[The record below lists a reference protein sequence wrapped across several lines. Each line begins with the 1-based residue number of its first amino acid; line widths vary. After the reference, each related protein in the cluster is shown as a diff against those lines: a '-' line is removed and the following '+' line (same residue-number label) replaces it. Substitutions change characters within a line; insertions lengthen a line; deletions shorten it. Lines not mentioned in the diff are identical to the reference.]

1 MTKTS
6 TSRHL
11 LTILIAA
18 LLAWLLVGCA
28 ASDQDGGEHASDTPP
43 APQEPA
49 ASDEPLANDPLDNEP
64 PANDGT
70 SEVTP
75 PEANEPSAS
84 DPDTAPSKKRV
95 ARSFDDGPHNV
106 HTKSIVDELA
116 KYGARATFF
125 VVGNRVDGSA
135 YNGRAGIEYAIANG
149 HEIAIHGYT
158 HTKYYNRCSEQEYYY
173 ELSQTLAAIRSI
185 SPSAEVNLMRPI
197 GGSITG
203 ERVESCPYAVVL
215 WDVDSEDW
223 KNKYTSEDSDAQK
236 QAKAALIANN
246 ILSTVK
252 EGSIILMHDIYAGTC
267 DALRIVLERLYAQGY
282 EVVTVSELLGD
293 TMASGQKYYSAR

>member
-18 LLAWLLVGCA
+18 LLALLLVGCA
-28 ASDQDGGEHASDTPP
+28 SEPREDIVNGDTPP

-49 ASDEPLANDPLDNEP
+49 ESDEPLANEPL
-64 PANDGT
+64 ANDGT

-75 PEANEPSAS
+75 PEASEPEDA
-84 DPDTAPSKKRV
+84 PTAAPSKKRV
-95 ARSFDDGPHNV
+95 ALTFDDGPHNV

-116 KYGARATFF
+116 KYGAHATFF
-125 VVGNRVDGSA
+125 VVGNRVDGTA

-158 HTKYYNRCSEQEYYY
+158 HTKYYNRCSEQEYRY

-185 SPSAEVNLMRPI
+185 SPSAQVHLMRPI

-236 QAKAALIANN
+236 QAKAELIANN

-293 TMASGQKYYSAR
+293 NRASGQKYYSAR